1 MVELVNVKDSNG
13 TLKFIYLT
21 NSYLNTQEQF
31 PILKVCKE
39 IKQMKSHPVRDY
51 SLMEEMDND
60 NSK

>member
-1 MVELVNVKDSNG
+1 MELWS
-13 TLKFIYLT
+13 LFIYLT

-31 PILKVCKE
+31 PVLKVCKE
-39 IKQMKSHPVRDY
+39 IKQMKSHPGRDY